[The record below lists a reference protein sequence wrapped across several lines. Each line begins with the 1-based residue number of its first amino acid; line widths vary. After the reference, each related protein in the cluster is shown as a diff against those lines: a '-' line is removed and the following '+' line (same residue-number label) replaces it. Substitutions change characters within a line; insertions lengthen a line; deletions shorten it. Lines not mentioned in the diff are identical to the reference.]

1 MELGEQ
7 GAGVGEQGAGAGEQG
22 AVFPDKARSLR
33 AAHFGFF
40 SVQELDGAAICRWEV
55 ALGGLAA
62 RGCGS
67 LGARPAPRVFGT
79 GVKGGRAGAS
89 SRAGWA
95 AGRARR
101 SPA

>member
-40 SVQELDGAAICRWEV
+40 F
-55 ALGGLAA
+55 
-62 RGCGS
+62 
-67 LGARPAPRVFGT
+67 GARTGRCCYLPVGSGT
-79 GVKGGRAGAS
+79 GRAGS
-89 SRAGWA
+89 PRLWLAG
-95 AGRARR
+95 GPARPTR
-101 SPA
+101 VRDRG